1 MFDEGVVVF
10 RGYFVFFLHNYYDQ
24 SKTCVENTNDAFL
37 SLISNDFLLLLL
49 LLICFLMFGAHYHWS
64 QFDASLGG
72 SCHN

>member
-37 SLISNDFLLLLL
+37 SLIFNVCFLLL
-49 LLICFLMFGAHYHWS
+49 FVAHLFFNVWC
-64 QFDASLGG
+64 SL
-72 SCHN
+72 SLKPV